1 MVGQAGVA
9 PAFPCSQGTDL
20 HSFDLC
26 PNENGGYDGYYLR
39 SIRFDKPAAPLFAFV
54 SEILGTGGIAPLV
67 DFWPSNDGGFT
78 DRWPGQFPC

>member
-26 PNENGGYDGYYLR
+26 PIRSLKSKNGTEFRCCPEHARFWRPGRANLAPSVKNGAVSR
-39 SIRFDKPAAPLFAFV
+39 IR
-54 SEILGTGGIAPLV
+54 TGIA
-67 DFWPSNDGGFT
+67 
-78 DRWPGQFPC
+78 